1 MRKAGR
7 KEIMAE
13 VKFTEEKKLK
23 AAPGF
28 SHGSCVTAGD
38 SGGNS
43 HVCSGRYL
51 VWGR

>member
-28 SHGSCVTAGD
+28 PMAVASLLVTLAGIP
-38 SGGNS
+38 
-43 HVCSGRYL
+43 HVCSGSYL